1 MPTPKRSGRERPSMA
16 ASGTLQATTVL
27 NELRKCDVTHV
38 VWLPDSE
45 TGYMYEAMLESE
57 LTLVPVCREGESM
70 AIAAGLIMG
79 GKRPVVL
86 IQSTG
91 LYESG
96 DSVRGLCLD
105 LQLPL
110 LLMIGYRGYPGRGR
124 PARDSA
130 ARFLEPILDTWGI
143 PHSIVDSDAT
153 CHHIS
158 EAHQQAQATS
168 HPVAVLMG
176 REYNG

>member
-1 MPTPKRSGRERPSMA
+1 MA
-16 ASGTLQATTVL
+16 ISNTTLQAATVL
-27 NELRKCDVTHV
+27 DELERCGVTHI

-45 TGYMYEAMLESE
+45 TGFMYEAMRASQF
-57 LTLVPVCREGESM
+57 TLVPVCREGESM
-70 AIAAGLIMG
+70 AIAAGLIVG

-124 PARDSA
+124 PPADSA
-130 ARFLEPILDTWGI
+130 ARFLEPILDAWGI
-143 PHSIVDSDAT
+143 PHRTVESDAS
-153 CHHIS
+153 CRHIS
-158 EAHQQAQATS
+158 EAYRQAQDTS

-176 REYNG
+176 KEYNE

>member
-1 MPTPKRSGRERPSMA
+1 MA
-16 ASGTLQATTVL
+16 ATARGLQAATVL
-27 NELRKCDVTHV
+27 GELERCGVTHI

-45 TGYMYEAMLESE
+45 TGFMYEAMIQSP
-57 LTLVPVCREGESM
+57 LTLIPVCREGESM

-79 GKRPVVL
+79 GKKPVVL

-91 LYESG
+91 FFESG
-96 DSVRGLCLD
+96 DSIRGLCLD

-110 LLMIGYRGYPGRGR
+110 LLMLGYRGHVGPGQT
-124 PARDSA
+124 PADSA
-130 ARFLEPILDTWGI
+130 ARFLEPILSAWGI
-143 PHSIVDSDAT
+143 PFYLVESDDS

-158 EAHQQAQATS
+158 QAYRQAVEAK

-176 REYNG
+176 REYNR

>member
-1 MPTPKRSGRERPSMA
+1 MA
-16 ASGTLQATTVL
+16 VSHTTLQAATVL
-27 NELRKCDVTHV
+27 DELARCRVTHI

-45 TGYMYEAMLESE
+45 TGYMYEAVLESQ

-70 AIAAGLIMG
+70 AVAAGLIMG

-91 LYESG
+91 FYEAG

-105 LQLPL
+105 LHLPL
-110 LLMIGYRGYPGRGR
+110 LLMIGYRGYAGRGR
-124 PARDSA
+124 PPSDSA
-130 ARFLEPILDTWGI
+130 ARFLEPILDAWGI
-143 PHSIVDSDAT
+143 PHYVVESDGT
-153 CHHIS
+153 CHYIS
-158 EAHQQAQATS
+158 EAYQRAQATS

-176 REYNG
+176 KEYNG

>member
-1 MPTPKRSGRERPSMA
+1 MV
-16 ASGTLQATTVL
+16 ASNETLQAASVL
-27 NELRKCDVTHV
+27 NELRECGVTHI

-45 TGYMYEAMLESE
+45 TGYMYEAMKASE
-57 LTLVPVCREGESM
+57 ITLVPVCREGESM

-110 LLMIGYRGYPGRGR
+110 LLMVGYRGYPGRGR
-124 PARDSA
+124 PPVDSA
-130 ARFLEPILDTWGI
+130 ARFLEPVLDTWGI
-143 PHSIVDSDAT
+143 PHHVVDSEAS
-153 CHHIS
+153 CHLIS
-158 EAHQQAQATS
+158 EAYQQAQATN
-168 HPVAVLMG
+168 HPAAVLMG
-176 REYNG
+176 REYTG

>member
-1 MPTPKRSGRERPSMA
+1 MA
-16 ASGTLQATTVL
+16 VSNATLQAATVL
-27 NELRKCDVTHV
+27 DELGSCGVTHII
-38 VWLPDSE
+38 WLPDSE
-45 TGYMYEAMLESE
+45 TGFMYEAMRASQ

-70 AIAAGLIMG
+70 AIAAGLLMG

-124 PARDSA
+124 PAADSA

-143 PHSIVDSDAT
+143 PHYVVDSDAT
-153 CHHIS
+153 CHQIS

>member
-1 MPTPKRSGRERPSMA
+1 MA
-16 ASGTLQATTVL
+16 VSNATLQAATVL
-27 NELRKCDVTHV
+27 DKLGSCGVTHI

-45 TGYMYEAMLESE
+45 TGFMYEAMRASQ

-70 AIAAGLIMG
+70 AIAAGLLMG

-143 PHSIVDSDAT
+143 PHYTVESDAT

-158 EAHQQAQATS
+158 EAYRQAEAND
-168 HPVAVLMG
+168 HPAAVLMG
-176 REYNG
+176 KEYNG

>member
-1 MPTPKRSGRERPSMA
+1 MAISNSALEAGAVLDELGRC
-16 ASGTLQATTVL
+16 G
-27 NELRKCDVTHV
+27 VTHV

-45 TGYMYEAMLESE
+45 TGYMYEAMLESP
-57 LTLVPVCREGESM
+57 LTLVPVCREGESI

-91 LYESG
+91 FFESG
-96 DSVRGLCLD
+96 DSVRGLALD
-105 LQLPL
+105 LHLPL
-110 LLMIGYRGYPGRGR
+110 VFMIGYRGYAGQGRQ
-124 PARDSA
+124 PSDSA
-130 ARFLEPILDTWGI
+130 ARFLEPILDAWGI
-143 PHSIVDSDAT
+143 PHYVVESNAT

-158 EAHQQAQATS
+158 AAHSQATATR

-176 REYNG
+176 KEYNG

>member
-1 MPTPKRSGRERPSMA
+1 MMA
-16 ASGTLQATTVL
+16 VSNATLQAATVL
-27 NELRKCDVTHV
+27 DELARCGVTHV

-45 TGYMYEAMLESE
+45 TGYMYEAMRTSP

-70 AIAAGLIMG
+70 AIAAGLTMG

-91 LYESG
+91 FYESG

-105 LQLPL
+105 LNLPL

-124 PARDSA
+124 PPADSA

-143 PHSIVDSDAT
+143 PHDTVDSDST
-153 CHHIS
+153 CHFIS
-158 EAHQQAQATS
+158 EAFQQARTTS

-176 REYNG
+176 KEYNG

>member
-1 MPTPKRSGRERPSMA
+1 MA
-16 ASGTLQATTVL
+16 VSNATLQAATVL
-27 NELRKCDVTHV
+27 DELRRCGVTHI

-45 TGYMYEAMLESE
+45 TGYMYEAMQASQI
-57 LTLVPVCREGESM
+57 TLVPVCREGESM

-105 LQLPL
+105 LELPL

-124 PARDSA
+124 PPTDSA

-143 PHSIVDSDAT
+143 PHYLVESDAT
-153 CHHIS
+153 CHRIS
-158 EAHQQAQATS
+158 EADQQARATS

-176 REYNG
+176 KEYN